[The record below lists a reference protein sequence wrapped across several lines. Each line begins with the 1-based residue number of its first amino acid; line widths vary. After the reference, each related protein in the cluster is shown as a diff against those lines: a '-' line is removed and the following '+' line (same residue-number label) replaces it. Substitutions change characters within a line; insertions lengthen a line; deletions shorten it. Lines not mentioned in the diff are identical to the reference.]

1 MGRKNGGI
9 NIGEL
14 KYYLRLKYYLEFH
27 SVLLKVTKITNKR
40 AKINVTLKCRKTGC

>member
-9 NIGEL
+9 NIRES
-14 KYYLRLKYYLEFH
+14 KYYLRLKYCLEFH

-40 AKINVTLKCRKTGC
+40 AKINVTLKYWKNGC